1 MSELIPSRIV
11 VCGKGRIAASALS
24 FCVHHVATQRLPSRV
39 LACPNGDDRGYDTW
53 QASLIRAA
61 DQLGVERVAL
71 ADVESDPSLLLV
83 SLEYDRIIRVA
94 RFASRRLFNIHFSA
108 LPAYRGV
115 YTSIWPLLRGEHE
128 AGVTLHYMDP
138 GVDTGAIVAQRR
150 FPVPAYLTARQLY
163 EIYSDEGLA
172 LFREWLP
179 VLVMTVPD
187 GAPQSEEGASSFNR
201 GSLDLRQREIDLT
214 QVAERVVAFVRAW
227 TFPEYQLPTLG
238 GRAIRSCAVL
248 PGRTTAAAA
257 TLLHE
262 TAFSSTYATAEG
274 GIVELIWA

>member
-1 MSELIPSRIV
+1 MSELIPNRV
-11 VCGKGRIAASALS
+11 VLCGKGRIATSALS

-39 LACPNGDDRGYDTW
+39 LACPNSDDRGYDTW
-53 QASLIRAA
+53 QPSLIRAA
-61 DQLGVERVAL
+61 DQLRVERVNL
-71 ADVESDPSLLLV
+71 CDVESDPSLVLI
-83 SLEYDRIIRVA
+83 SLEYDRIIRVN

-115 YTSIWPLLRGEHE
+115 YTSIWPLLRGERE
-128 AGVTLHYMDP
+128 AGVTLHYMDS
-138 GVDTGAIVAQRR
+138 GADTGAIVAQRR
-150 FPVPAYLTARQLY
+150 FPVPAHLTARHLY
-163 EIYSDEGLA
+163 ELYSDEGLA

-179 VLVMTVPD
+179 VLLMTVPD
-187 GAPQSEEGASSFNR
+187 ATPQREDGASSFNR

-214 QVAERVVAFVRAW
+214 LPPERIGAFVRAY

-238 GRAIRSCAVL
+238 GRAVRGCAVL
-248 PGRTTAAAA
+248 PGHTEAAPA

-262 TAFSSTYATAEG
+262 TAFSSSYATGDG